1 MWTSCVLSVAWR
13 GRSGFWVTVG
23 ELFFSAVLFVNLFYA
38 PYACS
43 TQLVIVVSFTVLLL
57 LLNGGEGCL
66 SKILNRRPFGALGR
80 YGYSIYM
87 VQPLV
92 LLLMDLMGVSQMD
105 LVLNHVRISALI
117 AVFLV
122 VLSGVGLYYLVER
135 LGMSFFGTRKGG
147 A

>member
-1 MWTSCVLSVAWR
+1 
-13 GRSGFWVTVG
+13 
-23 ELFFSAVLFVNLFYA
+23 
-38 PYACS
+38 
-43 TQLVIVVSFTVLLL
+43 
-57 LLNGGEGCL
+57 
-66 SKILNRRPFGALGR
+66 
-80 YGYSIYM
+80 M

-135 LGMSFFGTRKGG
+135 PGMSFFGTRKGG